1 MKKLSAFLSAAALCV
16 IATAPVAAQGI
27 KMPQPSPTQTIK
39 QDFALSEVEVTYSRP
54 AVKGRE
60 VLGNLIP
67 YGRMWRVGANAATKI
82 KFGEDVKLNGTVV
95 PAGEYVI
102 YTLAKQGESTWE
114 VVINKGLKN
123 WGTDGYKQEED
134 VARFK
139 ADAQE
144 LPFPVESFMIAFE
157 NVRPSAMTMMLL
169 WDRVMLPIE
178 ITADID
184 GKVMA
189 QIDAAMKTDK
199 KPYFQAASYYF
210 ETGRDLKTALEWADA
225 ATKANDKAY
234 WIFHLKA
241 KIQAKMGDKA
251 AAKATAEKSK
261 ELAKAGNNADY
272 VLLNEKLIA
281 TL

>member
-1 MKKLSAFLSAAALCV
+1 M
-16 IATAPVAAQGI
+16 ATAPAFAQGI
-27 KMPQPSPTQTIK
+27 KMPAPSPTQTIK
-39 QDFALSEVEVTYSRP
+39 QAFALSDVEVTYSRP

-60 VLGNLIP
+60 VMGNLIP
-67 YGRMWRVGANAATKI
+67 YGRMWRVGANEATKI
-82 KFGEDVKLNGTVV
+82 KFGEDVKLNGTPV

-102 YTLAKQGESTWE
+102 YTLAKQGESSWE

-134 VARFK
+134 VVRFK
-139 ADAQE
+139 AEPQE

-169 WDRVMLPIE
+169 WDRVMLPVE

-199 KPYFQAASYYF
+199 KPYFQAAAYYF

-225 ATKANDKAY
+225 ATKTNATAY

-251 AAKATAEKSK
+251 GAKATAEKSK
-261 ELAKAGNNADY
+261 ELAKTGNNPDY

-281 TL
+281 SL